1 MAAGLLVG
9 LVALPTGSADAT
21 FHGDNGRIAFR
32 RFFNADQ
39 TWGAIFTIS
48 PDGSRERQVTF
59 PPDGFVDRNPDISP
73 DGKRIL
79 FQRQHVVCAD
89 GETGCPSDEIWVVDA
104 NGAHATRLT
113 RQPHAGATC
122 DNDGYCDVTPAWSP
136 SGRRIVFSRIT
147 GPYDPAEDLIERVAL
162 FTMHTDG
169 SHARQLTQK
178 VLPATGEDTEPQWSP
193 DGRRI
198 LFQRW
203 NVRTAEPVDT
213 VALWVL
219 DLRSGHQR
227 QITPSSLMAG
237 DTPDWSPNGKLIL
250 FHDWLEGPPPGALRQ
265 PLDRP
270 ARWHPPA
277 PAHVRRRRRDHVPRL
292 VVLARRHPDRVRP
305 QTRHGWTRRQRGRR
319 LHDAPGRNPR
329 TSGHPDLGL
338 RQLPGLGPSPQE
350 PRPLID

>member
-1 MAAGLLVG
+1 MFRKLMAAGLLVG

-59 PPDGFVDRNPDISP
+59 PPDGFVDRNPDVSP

-89 GETGCPSDEIWVVDA
+89 GETGCPSDEVWVVDA

-122 DNDGYCDVTPAWSP
+122 DTDGYCDVTPAWSP

-178 VLPATGEDTEPQWSP
+178 VLPATGEDSEPQWSP

-237 DTPDWSPNGKLIL
+237 DTPDWSPNGRLIL
-250 FHDWLEGPPPGALRQ
+250 FHDWQE
-265 PLDRP
+265 
-270 ARWHPPA
+270 
-277 PAHVRRRRRDHVPRL
+277 VPRL
-292 VVLARRHPDRVRP
+292 ASPP
-305 QTRHGWTRRQRGRR
+305 
-319 LHDAPGRNPR
+319 
-329 TSGHPDLGL
+329 TSGPS
-338 RQLPGLGPSPQE
+338 GPMAPTCGSARSPTTA
-350 PRPLID
+350 